1 MAKEVELPYGAHAG
15 SRARAFLDEHFR
27 DFFTRDAFA
36 SVQLVVS
43 ELVNNAFV
51 HGAGPISLKIERLGD
66 GGVRVEVVDQGT
78 TGAPEIRARAA
89 DQSGGWGMHIVDSLS
104 RSWGVF
110 EGSTHVWAEL
120 SFGAGRDDSGRRPVA
135 PPADAR

>member
-15 SRARAFLDEHFR
+15 SESRAFLDEHLR
-27 DFFTRDAFA
+27 DFFTRDALA

-51 HGAGPISLKIERLGD
+51 HGAGPIRLRIERLSD
-66 GGVRVEVVDQGT
+66 GVRVEVTDQGT
-78 TGAPEIRARAA
+78 SGTPRIRAKDA
-89 DQSGGWGMHIVDSLS
+89 DQSGGWGMRIVDSLS

-120 SFGAGRDDSGRRPVA
+120 SSD
-135 PPADAR
+135 